1 MGFLLLAAGLW
12 LAWEASTTDHE
23 GPARGS
29 SVEGVGA
36 PRAISSRDRV
46 NRDESDTT
54 RRPKLSEEELTQLKR
69 ELEEHSAACTGWIS
83 PEFQSFIDQLLNEL
97 QFSPEML
104 EVLNLLEDF
113 KYSSAKRG
121 VHKALKKLL

>member
-1 MGFLLLAAGLW
+1 MQDYGLRGRQARRIAEKITQIAPTRATV
-12 LAWEASTTDHE
+12 LIE
-23 GPARGS
+23 G
-29 SVEGVGA
+29 
-36 PRAISSRDRV
+36 
-46 NRDESDTT
+46 ESGTGKELVAHALHDLSG
-54 RRPKLSEEELTQLKR
+54 RPKLSEEELTQLKR

-104 EVLNLLEDF
+104 EVLNLLEDS